1 VASVSRRLLLTTT
14 ILDPTPT
21 FSLLRSTD
29 NGGRSDYRALQL
41 QLHRRFSNN
50 LSALISYTWG
60 KSTDNLSDDVAA
72 RALFR
77 ASDSRL
83 ERGSSDFDVRHVL
96 SGFVSYDIPEPFDQ
110 GFGNALFRKWSIDS
124 VFNVR
129 SAAPLNVVYTVPTSF
144 GFLYLRPDLVAGAPL
159 YVADP
164 LAPRG
169 KRINP
174 NAFIVPA
181 GLRQGTLGR
190 NSLRGFSLSEI
201 NLGLRRRLNFSENA
215 RLILGVEAINLLN
228 HPNFAAPGGNEASL
242 GTRFAPAGALQVNST
257 FGQSVTNA
265 TRSSLGFAG
274 SSFGSSYYPGGARTV
289 RLSMK
294 FEF

>member
-1 VASVSRRLLLTTT
+1 M
-14 ILDPTPT
+14 
-21 FSLLRSTD
+21 LRCTD

-41 QLHRRFSNN
+41 QFNRRFSNN
-50 LSALISYTWG
+50 LGALISYRWG
-60 KSTDNLSDDVAA
+60 KSTDNFSDDVAA

-96 SGFVSYDIPEPFDQ
+96 SGFLSYDIPEPFDQ

-129 SAAPLNVVYTVPTSF
+129 SAAPLNVVYAVPSTF
-144 GFLYLRPDLVAGAPL
+144 GFLYLRPDVIAGAPL

-164 LAPRG
+164 LAPGG

-174 NAFIVPA
+174 SAFIVPSE
-181 GLRQGTLGR
+181 LRQGTLSR
-190 NSLRGFSLSEI
+190 NFLRGFLLSEI
-201 NLGLRRRLNFSENA
+201 NLGLRRRFNFSEEM
-215 RLILGVEAINLLN
+215 RLVLGVEAMNLIN
-228 HPNFAAPGGNEASL
+228 HPNFASGGNEASL
-242 GTRFAPAGALQVNST
+242 GTRFAPATPLQLNST
-257 FGQSVTNA
+257 FGHSVTNA
-265 TRSSLGFAG
+265 ARSSVGFAG